1 MESAFDK
8 LMKKK
13 DREACGDKMPKTEN
27 GWFWALYWR
36 AKSYLSHMRE
46 HGVVHA
52 KYVEE
57 MARELESVFAD
68 LSPQNDIW
76 A

>member
-1 MESAFDK
+1 
-8 LMKKK
+8 
-13 DREACGDKMPKTEN
+13 MPKTEN